1 MEGEALRADR
11 FAGPEHRGH
20 LGLHRGVGTGHDLA
34 DAIGGGHRSLQL
46 EAQSQAEKFV
56 FVSRAR
62 TCPDRVTAPAPAG
75 NFPLRQNMAL
85 APSATSSGMAAAVK
99 SWLELQCK
107 RISSPPMTGPRIDPS
122 RPMPSAQPIPVERT
136 EVR

>member
-62 TCPDRVTAPAPAG
+62 TSPARVGAPAPAG
-75 NFPLRQNMAL
+75 IFPPPKNRAL
-85 APSATSSGMAAAVK
+85 APGATSGGRAAAVK
-99 SWLELQCK
+99 GWLDPQCK
-107 RISSPPMTGPRIDPS
+107 RTSPPPMTGPRIDPS
-122 RPMPSAQPIPVERT
+122 RPMPSAQPI
-136 EVR
+136 